1 MNTLLGKHNQPT
13 KVNELNVND
22 MILTSPNDIAEGFN
36 TFFSNIGPNLAEKI
50 GSTECHFKDYLDKT
64 NSEFTAFKSVSV
76 NHVCLLLREL
86 SGSKATGLDK
96 ISSKIINQWKIAR
109 VIPLFKN
116 GKRNLPGNYRPIS
129 VLPAISKVMERILHT
144 QLYEYLTANNLLSEH
159 QYGFRKFHS
168 TTSALLDCT
177 NDWYINMDR
186 KLFNLVVFVD
196 LKKAFD
202 TVDHEILLEKLMHV
216 GITGNALL
224 LLKSY
229 LTDRTQRCEVNGS
242 ISSENGIKYGVPQGS
257 ILGPLFFLLY
267 ILMIY
272 LHV

>member
-1 MNTLLGKHNQPT
+1 LISDSLTYIFNQAITLCIFPH
-13 KVNELNVND
+13 E
-22 MILTSPNDIAEGFN
+22 
-36 TFFSNIGPNLAEKI
+36 
-50 GSTECHFKDYLDKT
+50 
-64 NSEFTAFKSVSV
+64 
-76 NHVCLLLREL
+76 
-86 SGSKATGLDK
+86 
-96 ISSKIINQWKIAR
+96 WKIAR
-109 VIPLFKN
+109 VFLLFKN

-129 VLPAISKVMERILHT
+129 VLPAINISKVMERILHT
-144 QLYEYLTANNLLSEH
+144 QLYEYLTANNLLFEH
-159 QYGFRKFHS
+159 QYGFRKFLS
-168 TTSALLDCT
+168 TASALLDCT

-196 LKKAFD
+196 LNKAFD

-242 ISSENGIKYGVPQGS
+242 IPNENGIKCVVPQGC

-272 LHV
+272 LDV